1 MNRFQIF
8 ISYRTDDTRHFVSR
22 LRATFAKEL
31 PSDLTFFD
39 KDSLDVGV
47 PFRDAITDAIT
58 GSAVVVVVIAS
69 EWFAEH
75 NKRRLWAPDD
85 PVRMEIETALR
96 SGRKVLPL
104 LVDDVRLPRTEELPP
119 SLQRL
124 FEHHSIRIRSET
136 YDDDADR
143 LVRVIDGLVAQ
154 ASPDRQVDT
163 GKSFP
168 DSGESSSTYSNLVI
182 AGIAVPTFV
191 WIFFPVHGGVR
202 DLLSVLFGVA
212 VVAGY
217 FYLRARSDRL
227 AVDVGGIEVR
237 KVGVTHRFSWS
248 DIDRLDIHPTKKG
261 VLLVAM
267 RADDRLKKEYRQ
279 APKWPRWDERLGC
292 LIICDLK
299 VEASRSGGGKDSGTI
314 TFPTDRYRG
323 ATDSSVLDAVKRYK
337 PVGGFGGLPR
347 TEDLSSRRDNNQ
359 WAGLAAAIVL
369 AVLVTCVALSISR
382 STDSPSTSKRPFHS
396 LPDLVLT
403 IYNS

>member
-31 PSDLTFFD
+31 PGDLTFFD

-75 NKRRLWAPDD
+75 NRRRLWAADD
-85 PVRMEIETALR
+85 PVRMEVETALR
-96 SGRKVLPL
+96 SRKKVLPL
-104 LVDDVRLPRTEELPP
+104 LVDDARLPRAEELPP
-119 SLQRL
+119 SMQGL

-163 GKSFP
+163 GKIFP

-182 AGIAVPTFV
+182 AGIAIPTFV

-227 AVDVGGIEVR
+227 AVDVAGVEVR

-248 DIDRLDIHPTKKG
+248 DIDRLDLHSTKKG
-261 VLLVAM
+261 VFLVAR

-279 APKWPRWDERLGC
+279 AQKWPRWDDRLGC
-292 LIICDLK
+292 LVICDLK
-299 VEASRSGGGKDSGTI
+299 VEASRTSGGKDGGTI
-314 TFPTDRYRG
+314 IFTADRYTG

-347 TEDLSSRRDNNQ
+347 TEDLSSRRGNNE
-359 WAGLAAAIVL
+359 WTGLAMAIVL
-369 AVLVTCVALSISR
+369 AVLATVIALSIAR
-382 STDSPSTSKRPFHS
+382 STDSPSTTKRPLHT
-396 LPDLVLT
+396 LPAPVLT
-403 IYNS
+403 TQIW